1 MESKSLQVV
10 STFGEFMV
18 CPTDILDDK
27 KSLIDISDAGKN
39 AYLDY
44 KFRHLS
50 PNYHSDSEV
59 DESILLQKI
68 IDSLQ
73 RSLSQSQKEPLLLLS
88 DGKDSMGLALAL
100 SEMGIACKTLSF
112 LRRSDSELRDYI
124 SNVASRLGHKAYFV
138 TVDEI
143 ESAYDSKVFV
153 KACRCMDTPVLDQG
167 FFFFLFGC
175 KFFFDK
181 EVLSPNDFVI
191 VDGLGND
198 EYFGYLPS
206 KNQLKSFSL
215 SRVGLWKFLPRLFPV
230 LRWYI
235 RSPSEAHGDL
245 SALAAFFPFGNSFN
259 LNKYFSE
266 IPKSLN
272 ELEFVDFRAFSRGSF
287 HDHQCMMGKT
297 IATAKCLGSDVVFP
311 WADAAL
317 ADYCFNL
324 PVSDKFDFKV
334 LKNKLLLRELLE
346 KRIDWKQE
354 KRGVDLYFD
363 LDMKAFKENILKEFV
378 PQNIIDKIDKSVLI
392 SDSVKQRAYLELH
405 NFYGYCLSNGL
416 SQSDVENI
424 LMGKL

>member
-1 MESKSLQVV
+1 MSKLKSI

-18 CPTDILDDK
+18 CPNELRGRDVNSVDIH
-27 KSLIDISDAGKN
+27 DIGKN
-39 AYLDY
+39 AFFHY

-50 PNYHSDSEV
+50 QNYHANSVV
-59 DESILLQKI
+59 DENVFLEKI
-68 IDSLQ
+68 MDSLNETV
-73 RSLSQSQKEPLLLLS
+73 LQSQKEPLLLLS
-88 DGKDSMGLALAL
+88 DGKDSMGLAVSFA
-100 SEMGIACKTLSF
+100 EMGVRCKTLTF
-112 LRRSDSELRDYI
+112 LRRDDSELRRYI
-124 SNVASRLGHKAYFV
+124 TDVASALGHVPYFV

-143 ESAYDSKVFV
+143 QSSYDVETFMA
-153 KACRCMDTPVLDQG
+153 ACKFMKTPVLDQG

-175 KFFFDK
+175 KFFFEK
-181 EVLSPNDFVI
+181 EGFLPKNFVI

-215 SRVGLWKFLPRLFPV
+215 SKSGLWKFVPRSFPV

-245 SALAAFFPFGNSFN
+245 SALAAFFPFGNSFD
-259 LNKYFSE
+259 LNKYFSKL
-266 IPKSLN
+266 PKSLK

-297 IATAKCLGSDVVFP
+297 VTTAKFLGSDIVFP
-311 WADAAL
+311 WTDEAL
-317 ADYCFNL
+317 AHYCFNL
-324 PVSDKFDFKV
+324 PVSAKFDFKS
-334 LKNKLLLRELLE
+334 LKNKLLLRDLLE
-346 KRIDWKQE
+346 KKIGWKQE

-378 PQNIIDKIDKSVLI
+378 PQNTIDQIDKSVLI

-405 NFYGYCLSNGL
+405 NFYGYCLSNGM